1 MNGSDGDL
9 NIDGPSLSFATMLD
23 TSAMIAVVAAS
34 DVRRKDRRVC
44 MNRCRFHPTLAG
56 NHGGKRYQAEYFA
69 AKKRNRFQSS
79 SGRRHDRDVVPAKT
93 RSYSHSDGTLLVIA
107 VFKFVKGALLLTL
120 AFGALSLL
128 HKDVASEVEHWLDQL
143 RIDPDNEFIG
153 TLLSKLQLV
162 HTKELKE
169 MSALG
174 AGYAALFLVE
184 GTGLLFRK
192 RWAEWLTIVA
202 TSSLMPLE
210 VYELIKEFTV
220 VRLLVVL
227 VNAAVVLFLIY
238 RVRQKEN

>member
-1 MNGSDGDL
+1 VLVVKQIANCTLRRGPTRLSGSDCL
-9 NIDGPSLSFATMLD
+9 F
-23 TSAMIAVVAAS
+23 SA
-34 DVRRKDRRVC
+34 
-44 MNRCRFHPTLAG
+44 
-56 NHGGKRYQAEYFA
+56 Q
-69 AKKRNRFQSS
+69 RNTIVFRPVQRE
-79 SGRRHDRDVVPAKT
+79 GTIGEVVPAKK
-93 RSYSHSDGTLLVIA
+93 RSHSHGDLTLMLIA

-143 RIDPDNEFIG
+143 RIDPDNQFIG
-153 TLLSKLQLV
+153 TFLSKLQLV

-174 AGYAALFLVE
+174 AGYAAVFLVE

-192 RWAEWLTIVA
+192 RWAEWLTIVV

-210 VYELIKEFTV
+210 VYELIKQFTV
-220 VRLLVVL
+220 IRLLVVL

-238 RVRQKEN
+238 RVRQKGS

>member
-1 MNGSDGDL
+1 MECLAPFWS
-9 NIDGPSLSFATMLD
+9 T
-23 TSAMIAVVAAS
+23 TAAN
-34 DVRRKDRRVC
+34 VIR
-44 MNRCRFHPTLAG
+44 PTDSG
-56 NHGGKRYQAEYFA
+56 VSPQ
-69 AKKRNRFQSS
+69 RNAIVFSPGQCEGTIRN
-79 SGRRHDRDVVPAKT
+79 VVPAKK
-93 RSYSHSDGTLLVIA
+93 RSHSHGDGAVLVIA
-107 VFKFVKGALLLTL
+107 VFKFLKGAVLLAL

-128 HKDVASEVEHWLDQL
+128 HKDVALEVEHWLDQL

-153 TLLSKLQLV
+153 ALLSKLQLV

-169 MSALG
+169 ISALG
-174 AGYAALFLVE
+174 AGYATLFLIE

-220 VRLLVVL
+220 VRLLVVV

-238 RVRQKEN
+238 RVRQKEK